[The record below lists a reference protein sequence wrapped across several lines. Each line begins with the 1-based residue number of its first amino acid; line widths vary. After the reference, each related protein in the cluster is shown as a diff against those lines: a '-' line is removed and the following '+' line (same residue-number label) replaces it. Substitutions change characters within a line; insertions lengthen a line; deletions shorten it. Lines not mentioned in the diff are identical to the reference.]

1 MKHVFYFLGLLPL
14 IYEMS
19 VIANPKRYF
28 DFKNRIKKASKFDNM
43 TTNQKAY
50 SMFSLYYLLFAFI
63 GLFSFNW
70 FAFVVLIVISF
81 IPKVHVAIMWIDSV
95 ISFLILL
102 FILLNAYHFKIDT
115 FAVVRSFF

>member
-28 DFKNRIKKASKFDNM
+28 DFKNRIKKAGKFDNM

-50 SMFSLYYLLFAFI
+50 SFFSLFYLLFAFI

-70 FAFVVLIVISF
+70 FAFVVLIGISF
-81 IPKVHVAIMWIDSV
+81 MSSWRINIHKKQEDLVWI
-95 ISFLILL
+95 L
-102 FILLNAYHFKIDT
+102 
-115 FAVVRSFF
+115 

>member
-28 DFKNRIKKASKFDNM
+28 DFKNRIKKAGKFDNM

-50 SMFSLYYLLFAFI
+50 SFFSIIPFMFLGSQN
-63 GLFSFNW
+63 GQSLFSFRN
-70 FAFVVLIVISF
+70 
-81 IPKVHVAIMWIDSV
+81 SV
-95 ISFLILL
+95 
-102 FILLNAYHFKIDT
+102 
-115 FAVVRSFF
+115 